1 MNEEKLAL
9 FTDPEKKARVSI
21 TMEEAD
27 LKEQEAQT
35 KGQISTIE
43 KLIDLMSNWKND
55 Y

>member
-1 MNEEKLAL
+1 MEKI
-9 FTDPEKKARVSI
+9 ENARITKVSI

-27 LKEQEAQT
+27 LKEQQAQT